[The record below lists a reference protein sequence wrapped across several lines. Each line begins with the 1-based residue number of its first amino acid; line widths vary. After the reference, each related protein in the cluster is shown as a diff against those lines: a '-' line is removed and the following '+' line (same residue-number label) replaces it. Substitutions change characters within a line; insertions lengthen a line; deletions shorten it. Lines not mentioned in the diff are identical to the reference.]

1 MGIARSFA
9 RGCTSETG
17 HLSKVIMCSPVHF
30 QIVKPINYTQWLYYS
45 DGLPKPEPWIMVQ
58 QHHQLVQ
65 TLRDEGVEVHLLPS
79 VPGLPYQHATRD
91 VGVVI
96 NDTLLISN
104 IREETRRLEVQVA
117 QPRLESY
124 GLRVIVTDHGFI
136 EGGDVFVDGSR
147 IWVGIGSRTNEA
159 GAEYLDRMFGRDY
172 EVIPV
177 FFDPVYTHLDT
188 VFGILGQGCVLV
200 FEPAFAAASLRR
212 IHHAFPCVIVL
223 SAAEQQSAGANIL
236 NLGPK
241 RLISIA
247 ENEALNRRLIDSG
260 FEVVPVA
267 FSEVIKSG
275 GSVRCD
281 TLPVERS

>member
-1 MGIARSFA
+1 
-9 RGCTSETG
+9 
-17 HLSKVIMCSPVHF
+17 MCSPVHF

-45 DGLPKPEPWIMVQ
+45 DGLPKPEPWVMVQ

-65 TLRDEGVEVHLLPS
+65 TLRDQGVEVQLLPS

-104 IREETRRLEVQVA
+104 MREETRHSEAKMA
-117 QPRLESY
+117 QLWLESC
-124 GLRVIVTDHGFI
+124 GLHVIVTDHGFL

-147 IWVGIGSRTNEA
+147 IWVGIGSRTDEA
-159 GAEYLDRMFGRDY
+159 GAEYLDWMFGRDY

-177 FFDPVYTHLDT
+177 FFDPKYTHLDT
-188 VFGILGQGCVLV
+188 IFSILGQGCALV
-200 FEPAFAAASLRR
+200 FEPAFAPASLRR
-212 IHHAFPCVIVL
+212 IHHAFPSVIAL
-223 SAAEQQSAGANIL
+223 NAAEQQSAGANIL

-267 FSEVIKSG
+267 FSEVTKSG